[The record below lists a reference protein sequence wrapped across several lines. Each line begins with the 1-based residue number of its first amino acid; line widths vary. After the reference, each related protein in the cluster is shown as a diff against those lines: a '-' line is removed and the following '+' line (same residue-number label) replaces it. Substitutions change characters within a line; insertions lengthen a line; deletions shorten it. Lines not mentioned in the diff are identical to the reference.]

1 MKIHEIHVYLQTWGT
16 WNLAS
21 LTWQTAGWMMTC
33 SEASAPSLVAWSQVC
48 RSSSRKPQR
57 HLASSFES
65 SPNCHWHLLRREHPI
80 HLKIQ
85 KGGIT
90 SKTTFNNDQPRS
102 GKEKGLW
109 LETLWKKVNCLKGK
123 SQYTGLLRKRHAC
136 TQRFRHFQSI
146 NVIQRTPL
154 KGGTSEP
161 SIIYYPCLN
170 TPKIPFPTC

>member
-1 MKIHEIHVYLQTWGT
+1 MPAYYRLYTIWMNIKGMAWPKNLVWAIPGLFLFAKKVLPTWSDT
-16 WNLAS
+16 
-21 LTWQTAGWMMTC
+21 
-33 SEASAPSLVAWSQVC
+33 
-48 RSSSRKPQR
+48 
-57 HLASSFES
+57 SFTFRQA
-65 SPNCHWHLLRREHPI
+65 HYGRAVT
-80 HLKIQ
+80 
-85 KGGIT
+85 IT

-102 GKEKGLW
+102 GKEKDLW

-136 TQRFRHFQSI
+136 TLLFRHCQSI

-170 TPKIPFPTC
+170 APKIPFPTC